1 MTPLGV
7 LLSAASAV
15 LAVPTTV
22 FSLECLLGYADGS
35 ERRFSARPPGKRMTI
50 LVPAHDEEAG
60 LPATLTAL
68 REELAPDDEI
78 LVVADNCSD
87 RTAEVARSAGA
98 TVVERFD
105 KERRGKGYA
114 VTFGL
119 DALAADPPDVV
130 IIVDADCQLQKGSLE
145 LLTAAA
151 LESGRPV
158 QADYTMTLPAGA
170 DFKTRI
176 SVFAFR
182 VRNRVRPRG
191 LARLGGPCHLAGTGM
206 AFPWA
211 ILREAMPMGDDLAED
226 LMLAADLCLRGH
238 YPLLLPQ
245 AIVESELAQSRSGQV
260 VQRQRW
266 EQGHLATL
274 RRAVPKLVK
283 SWLQGKDKR
292 SLLMALDIGVPPLT
306 LHVLLLCLVL
316 MAAGLLA
323 LLGGSVTP
331 LSISLAQFLLL
342 LVALS
347 LTWSGHGRD
356 VLPLRR
362 LLTIP
367 LYIAWKIPLYLH
379 MMVFGGARSWVRT
392 DRTTTS
398 PGASGSG
405 AHAH

>member
-15 LAVPTTV
+15 LALPTTV
-22 FSLECLLGYADGS
+22 FSLECLLGYADRS
-35 ERRFSARPPGKRMTI
+35 ERHFVARPAGKRMTI

-68 REELAPDDEI
+68 QQELAPEDQI

-98 TVVERFD
+98 KVVERFD
-105 KERRGKGYA
+105 QQRRGKGYA

-130 IIVDADCQLQKGSLE
+130 IIVDADCQLQKGSLA

-211 ILREAMPMGDDLAED
+211 ILRAAMPLGDDLAED

-274 RRAVPKLVK
+274 RRAVPRLLK

-342 LVALS
+342 LLALG

-356 VLPLRR
+356 VLPLAR

-379 MMVFGGARSWVRT
+379 MLVFGGARSWVRT
-392 DRTTTS
+392 DRTASTPSET
-398 PGASGSG
+398 GAG